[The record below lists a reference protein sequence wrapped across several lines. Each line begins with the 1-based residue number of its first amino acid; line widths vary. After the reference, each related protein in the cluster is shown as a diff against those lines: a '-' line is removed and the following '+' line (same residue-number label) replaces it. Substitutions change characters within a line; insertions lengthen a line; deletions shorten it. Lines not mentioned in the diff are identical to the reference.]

1 MSAPYDIDAL
11 RAQLA
16 SGPAFWRSLDEVA
29 RTPAFR
35 SFVAAEFPAAAR
47 LAAGPDRRRFF
58 QIMAASFALAGL
70 SGCGE
75 EDSRDHEVPYVRNPL
90 HQEPGIATM
99 FASAALIDGFAN
111 GIVVTT
117 QNNRP
122 IKIEGN
128 PDHPWSRGGTDVFG
142 QASVLG
148 LYDPFR
154 SQSVRRLNRPS
165 SWQALGYA
173 MSEPIATLR
182 AHHGRGLRVLT
193 GPVTSPS
200 LAAQLAS
207 LQQAF
212 PEMRWHTHTPLAR
225 TELYEGG
232 KAAFGRPVE
241 TRLHFDR
248 ARVIVSLG
256 GDFLDPGPQQ
266 VGCSRDWIDARRA
279 MAAQNRLLAMYSAA
293 ATPNLTSAKADFHH
307 VATPAALAGMADH
320 LLEAVNGYA
329 GTDPWLAQVG
339 KALQAARGQSIVVAG
354 MAQPAAEHAAVHRLN
369 AALGNAGR
377 TVSYT
382 DPVVAKAAPLAE
394 LVQAMA
400 AGEVTTLLILDS
412 NPVYTAPADLDFAA
426 ALSRVK
432 LKIHAGNHVDETA
445 AHSDW
450 HLPLAHPLEAWSD
463 ARAIDG
469 TVTFTQP
476 TIAPLYGGHTVPE
489 ILSVFTEPRSGL
501 DLLRDHWGQD
511 QDPAAFDAHWQQ
523 AIHDG
528 FLPGTALPDVAVT
541 ATSSAAIPAMASPPG
556 LTVLVRPD
564 PSVWDGSVGNNAW
577 LQELPKPLTK
587 IVWDNV
593 VAVGAGLA
601 GREGLA
607 NGDVVTLAA
616 AGRSI
621 EGPVWIVPGHAD
633 DTVTAYVGYGRFAP
647 DLLASGIGY
656 DAYPLRAGSAGQ
668 VTGATLAKTGRHVK
682 LVSTQDHGS
691 MEGHD
696 FVRVQKVGGSF
707 PPTPE
712 PASFYP
718 KQADNGRAWGMVI
731 DLDACIGCNACVTAC
746 QAENNIAVVG
756 KEEVGLGREMH
767 WLRIDR
773 YHSGELDAPDTHF
786 QPVPCMHCEDAPCEV
801 GCPVEATLHDHEG
814 LNLMVYNRCV
824 GTRAC
829 SGYCPY
835 KVRRFNY
842 LDYSGGAKPSVQL
855 QRNPSVSVR
864 AGGVMEKCTY
874 CVQRIADA
882 RIAADKGNEHI
893 PDGAV
898 VTACQGACPTRAI
911 SFGDLNDQGSAV
923 RAARADGRNY
933 ALLEELGVRPRT
945 TYLAKRAPTTMEG

>member
-35 SFVAAEFPAAAR
+35 SFVAAEVPAAAR
-47 LAAGPDRRRFF
+47 LAGGPDRRRFL
-58 QIMAASFALAGL
+58 QIMAASLALAGL

-90 HQEPGIATM
+90 HQEPGIATL

-111 GIVVTT
+111 GIVVAT

-128 PDHPWSRGGTDVFG
+128 PEHPWSRGGTDVLG

-154 SQSVRRLNRPS
+154 SQSVRHLNRPS
-165 SWQALGYA
+165 SWQAFGYA

-200 LAAQLAS
+200 LAAQLAAM
-207 LQQAF
+207 QQAF
-212 PEMRWHTHTPLAR
+212 PEMRWHTHTPVGR
-225 TELYEGG
+225 TALYEGG
-232 KAAFGRPVE
+232 QAAFGRPVE

-248 ARVIVSLG
+248 ARVIVSLA

-279 MAAQNRLLAMYSAA
+279 MAAQGGLLEMHSAA
-293 ATPNLTSAKADFHH
+293 ATPNLTSAKADFH
-307 VATPAALAGMADH
+307 AMAGPAALAGLADR
-320 LLEAVNGYA
+320 LLAALNGD
-329 GTDPWLAQVG
+329 GMDDPWLARAA

-354 MAQPAAEHAAVHRLN
+354 MAQPAAEQAAAHRLN

-382 DPVVAKAAPLAE
+382 DPVVAQAAPLAD

-400 AGEVTTLLILDS
+400 AGEVATLLILDS
-412 NPVYTAPADLDFAA
+412 NPVYTAPADLDFAT
-426 ALSRVK
+426 ALNRVK
-432 LKIHAGNHVDETA
+432 LKIHAGNHLDETA
-445 AHSDW
+445 AHADW
-450 HLPLAHPLEAWSD
+450 HLPLAHPLEAWGD
-463 ARAIDG
+463 ARAFDG

-476 TIAPLYGGHTVPE
+476 TILPLYGGRTVPE
-489 ILSVFTEPRSGL
+489 ILSAFIEPRSGL
-501 DLLRDHWGQD
+501 DLLRDHWGQG
-511 QDPAAFDAHWQQ
+511 QGPAAFDAQWQR
-523 AIHDG
+523 AIRDG
-528 FLPGTALPDVAVT
+528 FLSGTALPDVAVPRI
-541 ATSSAAIPAMASPPG
+541 SALPAPPLAPG
-556 LTVLVRPD
+556 LTVLFRPD

-593 VAVGAGLA
+593 VAVSPGLA
-601 GREGLA
+601 GRERLA
-607 NGDVVTLAA
+607 NGDVVTLAV
-616 AGRSI
+616 GNRSI
-621 EGPVWIVPGHAD
+621 EGPAWIVPGQAD
-633 DTVTAYVGYGRFAP
+633 DAVTAYLGYGRFAP
-647 DLLASGIGY
+647 DLLASSIGY
-656 DAYPLRAGSAGQ
+656 DAYPLRAGTASQ
-668 VTGATLAKTGRHVK
+668 VTGVTLAKTGRRVK

-696 FVRVQKVGGSF
+696 FVRVQTVGTSF
-707 PPTPE
+707 PPAPE
-712 PASFYP
+712 LASFYP

-746 QAENNIAVVG
+746 QSENNIAVVG

-773 YHSGELDAPDTHF
+773 YHSGELDAPATHF

-842 LDYSGGAKPSVQL
+842 LDYSGGAQPSVQL
-855 QRNPSVSVR
+855 QRNPTVSVR

-882 RIAADKGNEHI
+882 RIAADKGDEHI

-911 SFGDLNDQGSAV
+911 SFGDLNDPVSAV

-933 ALLEELGVRPRT
+933 ALLDELGVRPRT